1 MVGRRP
7 RRIYCLDAAHN
18 IKVGKPAVFHKDGTL
33 DWVTVTF
40 WPAIVTVPDLV
51 MVGFIDARNVTAA
64 LPLSVLISETDI
76 QFTLLFAVK
85 SQFDGAVMLIE
96 KYPPLVGTL
105 TLLPPRL

>member
-1 MVGRRP
+1 MSP
-7 RRIYCLDAAHN
+7 APAIYCLDAARY
-18 IKVGKPAVFHKDGTL
+18 IKVGKRGIFHKDGNL

-51 MVGFIDARNVTAA
+51 MARFIEARNVTAP
-64 LPLSVLISETDI
+64 LPLSVLISEICI

-85 SQFDGAVMLIE
+85 SQLEGAVTSIE

-105 TLLPPRL
+105 TLLPPSV